1 MIDFRQGSE
10 SKKTPN
16 VIAVAAVS
24 GGGKTTIATGL
35 KTKLDHSE
43 ILSFDTYDFDGPDDM
58 IEWIENG
65 CIPDEWDL
73 TPLIQDIKKLLDEP
87 LDYII
92 LDFPF
97 AYLHN
102 ETRDFIDYAVFIDTP
117 LDIALARRIIRDYQ
131 NRSSKEI
138 LVDLENYML
147 RGKSGYI
154 SMLHSVKPNSD
165 LIVDGTLSK
174 SEIVNSI
181 ISKIT

>member
-1 MIDFRQGSE
+1 MN
-10 SKKTPN
+10 KKIPK
-16 VIAVAAVS
+16 VIAIAAVS
-24 GGGKTTIATGL
+24 GGGKTTIAAGL

-43 ILSFDTYDFDGPDDM
+43 VLSFDAYDFDGPDNM
-58 IEWIENG
+58 VEWIENG
-65 CIPDEWDL
+65 CNPGEWDL
-73 TPLIQDIKKLLDEP
+73 TPLIQDIKTLMSEP

-131 NRSSKEI
+131 DRSSKEI

-147 RGKSGYI
+147 RGKAGYS
-154 SMLHSVKPNSD
+154 SMLNSVKPNSD

-174 SEIVNSI
+174 SKIVNCI

>member
-1 MIDFRQGSE
+1 MN
-10 SKKTPN
+10 KKIPI

-24 GGGKTTIATGL
+24 GGGKTTIAEGL

-43 ILSFDTYDFDGPDDM
+43 VLSFDTYDFDGPDDM

-65 CIPDEWDL
+65 CTPDEWDL
-73 TPLIQDIKKLLDEP
+73 TPLIQDIKKLLVEP

-131 NRSSKEI
+131 NCSSREI
-138 LVDLENYML
+138 HVDLENYML

-154 SMLHSVKPNSD
+154 SMLNSVKPNSD
-165 LIVDGTLSK
+165 LIVDGMLSE
-174 SEIVNSI
+174 SEIVNCI

>member
-1 MIDFRQGSE
+1 MN
-10 SKKTPN
+10 KKTPI

-35 KTKLDHSE
+35 KTKLDQSE
-43 ILSFDTYDFDGPDDM
+43 VLSFDAYDFEGPDDM

-65 CIPDEWDL
+65 CTPDEWDL
-73 TPLIQDIKKLLDEP
+73 TPLIRDIKKLLDEP

-102 ETRDFIDYAVFIDTP
+102 ETREFIDYAVFIETP
-117 LDIALARRIIRDYQ
+117 LDIALARRIIRDFQ

-154 SMLHSVKPNSD
+154 SMLNSVKPSSD
-165 LIVDGTLSK
+165 LIVDGTLPK
-174 SEIVNSI
+174 SVIVNNI
-181 ISKIT
+181 IANIKT